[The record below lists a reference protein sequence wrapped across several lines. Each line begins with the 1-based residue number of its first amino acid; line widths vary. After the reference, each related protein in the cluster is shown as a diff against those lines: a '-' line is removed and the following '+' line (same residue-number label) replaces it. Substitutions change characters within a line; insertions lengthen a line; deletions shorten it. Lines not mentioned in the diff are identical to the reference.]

1 MWTRIRSRPVTTS
14 AFPINK
20 SILLC
25 GEMRDLSSLTF
36 EPQLSRSLL
45 AGGGGVHGLAGI
57 ATIVASVPLWV
68 KAGLLAGIGLSL
80 VWTGY
85 RYGWRR
91 GGGFITR
98 VELLDG
104 RWRLETGD
112 GIRHPAWLTGGYA
125 QPGIVVL
132 NFRLDSGWRRS
143 LVLLPDAVDSET
155 LRRLRVWLRTRRDED
170 GSERP

>member
-1 MWTRIRSRPVTTS
+1 
-14 AFPINK
+14 
-20 SILLC
+20 
-25 GEMRDLSSLTF
+25 MRDLSSLTF

-45 AGGGGVHGLAGI
+45 AGSGIVHGLAGI

-80 VWTGY
+80 AWTGY

-112 GIRHPAWLTGGYA
+112 GARYPARLTGGYA
-125 QPGIVVL
+125 QPGVVVL
-132 NFRLDSGWRRS
+132 NFRVESSWRRS
-143 LVLLPDAVDSET
+143 LALLPDSADLES

-170 GSERP
+170 GLDRP

>member
-1 MWTRIRSRPVTTS
+1 MNIEPRPSR
-14 AFPINK
+14 
-20 SILLC
+20 ILLVC
-25 GEMRDLSSLTF
+25 
-36 EPQLSRSLL
+36 
-45 AGGGGVHGLAGI
+45 GGVFHGLAGI

-68 KAGLLAGIGLSL
+68 KAGLLTGIGLSL
-80 VWTGY
+80 AWTGY

-112 GIRHPAWLTGGYA
+112 GARYLARLTGGYA
-125 QPGIVVL
+125 HPGIVVL
-132 NFRLDSGWRRS
+132 NFRLESGWRRS

-170 GSERP
+170 GSEPP